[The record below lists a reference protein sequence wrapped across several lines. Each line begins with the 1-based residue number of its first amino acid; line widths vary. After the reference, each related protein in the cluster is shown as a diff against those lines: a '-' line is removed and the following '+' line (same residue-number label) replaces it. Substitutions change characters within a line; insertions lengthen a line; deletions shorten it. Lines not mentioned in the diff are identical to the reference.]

1 MVSGKHTF
9 HLNDGALQA
18 IWDAA
23 GLGTVQSAIP
33 PARGAINP
41 CFIVNDAHVIRF
53 DTGFKGIGRF
63 QNEAVAYGRLAASG
77 VPVPEVVVLDY
88 SQRVVPHGYL
98 ITSKLPG
105 TPIMDS
111 WAALSVEARQGVA
124 RQAGRY
130 LAVIHGHSFGGFFG
144 ALRLSPEGAALG
156 AGGLSDGTVEPP
168 VSGAPRSPGFTS
180 WFAFVEDYF
189 RRYAAQAIDL
199 HAIPPETISRIQ
211 TVLETYR
218 PQLDRITQ
226 SALIHSDYQFE
237 NILQQDGVVTGVI
250 DFEWA
255 YAGDP
260 SSDFHIQEKW
270 EEMCPGSVEPFLE
283 GYTCERPLDGEH
295 ATRRVIYAL
304 LLYLETVVDYA
315 NQQDGEALR
324 RTQRDLGDALAWL
337 ETPPRF

>member
-1 MVSGKHTF
+1 VVSGKHTF
-9 HLNDGALQA
+9 HLDDSALQA

-63 QNEAVAYGRLAASG
+63 QNEAVAYHRLAASG
-77 VPVPEVVVLDY
+77 VPVPRVVALDY
-88 SQRVVPHGYL
+88 SQCVVPYGYL
-98 ITSKLPG
+98 ITTKLPG
-105 TPIMDS
+105 TPLIDS
-111 WAALSVEARQGVA
+111 WPVLSETAQQSVA
-124 RQAGRY
+124 CQAGRY

-144 ALRLSPEGAALG
+144 ALRHSPEGA
-156 AGGLSDGTVEPP
+156 SP
-168 VSGAPRSPGFTS
+168 SPGFAT
-180 WFAFVEDYF
+180 WAAFVEDYF
-189 RRYAAQAIDL
+189 RRYAAQAVDL
-199 HAIPPETISRIQ
+199 HAISPGTVSRIK

-218 PQLDRITQ
+218 PLLDRITQ

-283 GYTCERPLDGEH
+283 GYTRERPLDGEH